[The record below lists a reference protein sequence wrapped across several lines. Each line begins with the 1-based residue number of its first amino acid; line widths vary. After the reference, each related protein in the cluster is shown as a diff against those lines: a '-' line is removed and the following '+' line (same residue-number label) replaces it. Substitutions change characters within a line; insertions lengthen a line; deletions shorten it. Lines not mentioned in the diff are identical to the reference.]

1 MHKHP
6 NFLRTSILAESG
18 GRLNKRCRLTSIGIT
33 MLKIRRSRQSLIFNM
48 RIHIPGK
55 DGFFIHI
62 QRKPITTFFTEYSWC
77 YYDRQF
83 AGQYLYTLNVTRSGR
98 PCVAWWDYAQAIPSV
113 IPLHVLSPSNR
124 MYDDA
129 FYPDGSIRDARNYCR
144 NPETAPFQI
153 WCYIAVALASW
164 ELCSPEECPNLG
176 WYLYNMA

>member
-1 MHKHP
+1 MSSYQYRDHHVKDKTVSPKSYIQHENP
-6 NFLRTSILAESG
+6 HTWE
-18 GRLNKRCRLTSIGIT
+18 
-33 MLKIRRSRQSLIFNM
+33 RR
-48 RIHIPGK
+48 
-55 DGFFIHI
+55 FFIHI

-113 IPLHVLSPSNR
+113 IPLHILSPSNR